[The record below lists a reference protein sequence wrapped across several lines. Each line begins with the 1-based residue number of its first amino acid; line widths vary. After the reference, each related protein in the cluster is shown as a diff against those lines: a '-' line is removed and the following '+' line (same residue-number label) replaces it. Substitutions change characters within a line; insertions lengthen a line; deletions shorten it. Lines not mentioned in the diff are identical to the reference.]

1 MRKTRLLYKA
11 HPKAGLAP
19 GTLQAPKGAVQPVI
33 TVFAY
38 DVDGIEEP
46 KIDSVADIEIYRRK
60 WPMIWVNVDGLADA
74 KVIAELG
81 EMFGLHALALE
92 DVLHIPQR
100 AKVEEYENHM
110 FATLRMVRKGEDV
123 PSLEQI
129 SMFWGKNYLLTF
141 QEDIG
146 DVFNGVRER
155 LRKGG
160 KRTRMAHADYMA
172 YALIDAIV
180 DGYFPVLES
189 YGDRIDELEEII
201 LEDPAESAMAHVHK
215 IRRELHALRLCV
227 WPIREALSRINAD
240 TKLVRK
246 ETLLFLRDCHDHV
259 IQILDIIEN
268 YRDRL
273 SSLSDLYFSSISTRM
288 NEVIK
293 VLTVITTIFM
303 PLTFIVGVYGMN
315 FNTDYPANMP
325 ELNHPHGYVI
335 VMSVMLVIFVG
346 MLIFFWNLGWLDTKK
361 SLAELEEEEA
371 G

>member
-1 MRKTRLLYKA
+1 MKARLLYKA

-33 TVFAY
+33 TVFAF
-38 DVDGIEEP
+38 DVDGLEEP
-46 KIDSVADIEIYRRK
+46 KITSVADIEIYRQK

-74 KVIAELG
+74 KVIADLG
-81 EMFGLHALALE
+81 EMFSLHALALE
-92 DVLHIPQR
+92 DVLHVPQR
-100 AKVEEYENHM
+100 AKVEEYESHM
-110 FATLRMVRKGEDV
+110 FATLRMVTRGENAA

-141 QEDIG
+141 QEDVG
-146 DVFNGVRER
+146 DVFDGVRER

-160 KRTRMAHADYMA
+160 KRLRMAHADYMA

-180 DGYFPVLES
+180 DGYFPVLEQ
-189 YGDRIDELEEII
+189 YGDRLDELKEAI
-201 LEDPAESAMAHVHK
+201 LENPAESAMAHVHK

-288 NEVIK
+288 NEVMK

-315 FNTDYPANMP
+315 FNTDFPANMP
-325 ELNHPHGYVI
+325 ELNHPHGYPV
-335 VMSVMLVIFVG
+335 VMGVMLVIFLG
-346 MLIFFWNLGWLDTKK
+346 MLLFFWNLGWLDTKK
-361 SLAELEEEEA
+361 PGGAPGEEES
-371 G
+371 